1 MSVSVYKGGEA
12 KAKSPGGNLLGA
24 SENSPVIHGI
34 CKKDSIIEGILRFSN
49 GVKRLQGK
57 VDHQACSSR
66 SARPPSLF

>member
-34 CKKDSIIEGILRFSN
+34 CKKDSIIEGHTKI
-49 GVKRLQGK
+49 
-57 VDHQACSSR
+57 
-66 SARPPSLF
+66 